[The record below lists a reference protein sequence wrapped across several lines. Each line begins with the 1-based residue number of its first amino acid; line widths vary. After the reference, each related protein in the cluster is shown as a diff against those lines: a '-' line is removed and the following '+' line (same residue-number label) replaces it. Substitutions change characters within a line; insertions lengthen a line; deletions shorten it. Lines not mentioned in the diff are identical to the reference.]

1 MAGVVRFHLEYLV
14 RDPSPS
20 VLFVSRERGVT
31 GEGSHCGD
39 RSQDQRELRRTT
51 IVTISERPGE
61 EYSLT
66 GTHRAAVQRKGSP
79 DLPGQRRCRR
89 VRCDS
94 TPR

>member
-14 RDPSPS
+14 CDPSPS

-51 IVTISERPGE
+51 IVTISERLGE
-61 EYSLT
+61 EFSLM
-66 GTHRAAVQRKGSP
+66 GAHRAAVRRKCSP
-79 DLPGQRRCRR
+79 DLPGKRRCRR
-89 VRCDS
+89 RV
-94 TPR
+94 

>member
-51 IVTISERPGE
+51 IVTISERLGE
-61 EYSLT
+61 EYSLRALT
-66 GTHRAAVQRKGSP
+66 GLRSDENAPRTSQ
-79 DLPGQRRCRR
+79 GQRRCRR
-89 VRCDS
+89 VWCDS